1 MCPGQDLSSRMS
13 AVPKVRRACTHPAAL
28 TGAPYPVRVPLP
40 SRRRIRIRSLMKNDP
55 FFIVE
60 IAIVEIADAM
70 RAFLAASGVS
80 RGRK

>member
-1 MCPGQDLSSRMS
+1 
-13 AVPKVRRACTHPAAL
+13 
-28 TGAPYPVRVPLP
+28 
-40 SRRRIRIRSLMKNDP
+40 MKNDP